1 MKQSHFTKTRLAK
14 SLSLI
19 LGVSTIAPVLAA
31 DEENKENKE
40 NIEVIEVTGILNSV
54 IKAMD
59 IKRSSTGIVDAIS
72 AEDMGKFPDTNLAE
86 SLQRISGVS
95 IDRNNG
101 EGQKVTV
108 RGFGSSRN
116 LVLLNGRQLANT
128 TGDRSFNFDNLAAEG
143 ISGIEVYKTSQAKL
157 ATGGLGATI
166 NLQTNK
172 PLAIGEEK
180 ASISVKML
188 NDTSTA
194 YGSATPELSGIYSNV
209 LDDGKFGISIAVN
222 YAERESGTQQAEIGT
237 GWRTFEARQ
246 HQDWSDGA
254 NAAWGG
260 VPYENQ
266 VNRPDPNSDDIYSV
280 PQTTIYKFEEQQ
292 RTRLNSHLVLQY
304 QVNDNIRA
312 TVDAMYVEKEVDLQ
326 YNDVSAWY
334 TFAPS
339 ENVWSD
345 GPVASPL
352 LYSEYYGEGSL
363 QDLSMGA
370 RDSGTREQSS
380 MIGFNLEW
388 QVNDDL
394 RMVFDHHSSSAKEE
408 PNNKYGSANTMS
420 IMARIREG
428 AATDFT
434 GDMPSLAVKG
444 SENLAPELME
454 VAGSWFRND
463 RTNIELDQTQWSG
476 TYELNEYG
484 SIDFGA
490 GYMKSVNHRR
500 EAPQVQRDDWGGM
513 GAGVFDASQ
522 LPTESV
528 YGLLDLDHGN
538 FDFPDSDASGWNVVD
553 TFYNWD
559 FDTLVPIA
567 ESLYGLSANTT
578 CGTNFC
584 PSNDYASG
592 TDRRIQEKMTSVY
605 FQYNYDGEIGDMPYD
620 VHLGLRYEKTK
631 IESTSAVLDIEPY
644 DSWVGETE
652 FYLTPL
658 QVNGENQFI
667 YQTGEAEYSHT
678 LPSINFNIELTDDVI
693 ARAAF
698 SETISRPYY
707 GDMSA
712 GTSAGL
718 GHNLAGAGGS
728 SGNPGVLPLESKN
741 YDLSVEWYYAE
752 GSYISAAYFKKN
764 ITNAITSEPI
774 DTVPF
779 DVHTPIGGQRWN
791 EAIAAV
797 GFADKTA
804 MRQWIYDNYGPSDS
818 VYLNDS
824 GFVVVEGVSSDPL
837 LNFTINA
844 PANSSNEQ
852 GYKGIE
858 LTAQHI
864 FGDSGFGI
872 IANYTFSSTEN
883 EFDDTYAG
891 SLEYNPETDISD
903 SANLIAFYEKDG
915 IQVRFAYN
923 WRDEFLKSFWEN
935 TTDANI
941 NNPIYTEDYQQL
953 DMSASY
959 EVPSVEGLTIFLE
972 GINITNEY
980 TRTHGRSTTQ
990 LLNITQQGAR
1000 YALGAR
1006 YTF

>member
-1 MKQSHFTKTRLAK
+1 MSNRFNRSRLAT
-14 SLSLI
+14 SLSLA
-19 LGVSTIAPVLAA
+19 LGASVAAPLYAAEEESTKK
-31 DEENKENKE
+31 DENV
-40 NIEVIEVTGILNSV
+40 EVIEVTGIRTSV

-59 IKRSSTGIVDAIS
+59 MKRSSTGIVDAIS

-116 LVLLNGRQLANT
+116 LVLLNGRQLSNT

-143 ISGIEVYKTSQAKL
+143 ISALEVYKTSQAKL

-172 PLAIGEEK
+172 PLTLGEDK
-180 ASISVKML
+180 ASVSVKML
-188 NDTSTA
+188 RDDSTIE
-194 YGSATPELSGIYSNV
+194 GSSTPELSGIYSMV
-209 LDDGKFGISIAVN
+209 TDDNKFGASISLN
-222 YAERESGTQQAEIGT
+222 YAERESGSQQAEVGT

-246 HQDWSDGA
+246 HQDWSDGG

-304 QVNDNIRA
+304 QIADNIRA
-312 TVDAMYVEKEVDLQ
+312 TVDGLYVEKEVDLQ

-370 RDSGTREQSS
+370 RDSATREEST
-380 MIGFNLEW
+380 MIGVNIDWVVNENLWME
-388 QVNDDL
+388 
-394 RMVFDHHSSSAKEE
+394 FDHHSSSSKEE
-408 PNNKYGSANTMS
+408 PNSKYGSANTMS

-434 GDMPSLAVKG
+434 GTMPSLAVKG
-444 SENLAPELME
+444 SENLSPELME

-463 RTNIELDQTQWSG
+463 RTDIELDQTRWNG
-476 TYELNEYG
+476 TYELDEYG

-490 GYMKSVNHRR
+490 GYMKSSNHRR

-513 GAGVFDASQ
+513 GTGVFDASQ
-522 LPTESV
+522 LPTASV
-528 YGLLDLDHGN
+528 YDEFDLNHGN
-538 FDFPDSDASGWNVVD
+538 FNFDHQAAGWNIVD
-553 TFYNWD
+553 TYYKWD

-567 ESLYGLSANTT
+567 EGLYGQQRSDTA

-592 TDRRIQEKMTSVY
+592 TDRYIEEKLTSLY
-605 FQYNYDGEIGDMPYD
+605 LQYNYEGEIGEMPFD
-620 VHLGLRYEKTK
+620 VHVGLRYEKTK
-631 IESTSAVLDIEPY
+631 VKSTSAVLDIESY

-652 FYLTPL
+652 FYLTPKSIDG
-658 QVNGENQFI
+658 QNQFV

-678 LPSINFNIELTDDVI
+678 LPSFNFNIELTDDLI

-698 SETISRPYY
+698 SETISRPYFR
-707 GDMSA
+707 DMSA

-741 YDLSVEWYYAE
+741 YDLSLEWYYAE
-752 GSYISAAYFKKN
+752 GSYVSASFFKKK
-764 ITNAITSEPI
+764 ITNAITSAPI

-779 DVHTPIGGQRWN
+779 NVNTPIGGERWN
-791 EAIAAV
+791 AAAAAV
-797 GFADKTA
+797 GVADKQA

-824 GFVVVEGVSSDPL
+824 GFIVVEGVSSDPL

-852 GYKGIE
+852 GYKGLE

-864 FGDSGFGI
+864 FGETGFGV
-872 IANYTFSSTEN
+872 IANYTISSTEH
-883 EFDDTYAG
+883 EFDNTFAG
-891 SLEYNPETDISD
+891 SLEVNPETDISD

-915 IQVRFAYN
+915 FQIRLAYN

-941 NNPIYTEDYQQL
+941 NNPVYTEAYRQL
-953 DMSASY
+953 DLSASY
-959 EVPSVEGLTIFLE
+959 DIPSVEGLTVFLE
-972 GINITNEY
+972 GINITDEY
-980 TRTHGRSTTQ
+980 TRTHGRASHQVLNVTQ
-990 LLNITQQGAR
+990 TGAR
-1000 YALGAR
+1000 YALGVR
-1006 YTF
+1006 YSF

>member
-1 MKQSHFTKTRLAK
+1 MAYNRFKKSKLAS
-14 SLSLI
+14 SLSLV
-19 LGVSTIAPVLAA
+19 LGASLVTPALAA
-31 DEENKENKE
+31 ETEEGANKDV
-40 NIEVIEVTGILNSV
+40 EVIEVRGIRTSV

-143 ISGIEVYKTSQAKL
+143 ISGLEVYKTSQAKL

-166 NLQTNK
+166 NLNTNR
-172 PLAIGEEK
+172 PLTIGETK
-180 ASISVKML
+180 ASVSVKML
-188 NDTSTA
+188 DDSSTGK
-194 YGSATPELSGIYSNV
+194 GSATPELSGIYSAV
-209 LDDGKFGISIAVN
+209 SDDGKFGASITLN
-222 YAERESGTQQAEIGT
+222 YAERESGSQQAEVGT

-292 RTRLNSHLVLQY
+292 RSRINSHLVLQY
-304 QVNDNIRA
+304 QIADNIRA
-312 TVDAMYVEKEVDLQ
+312 TVDGLYVEKEVDLQ

-345 GPVASPL
+345 GPVSSPL
-352 LYSEYYGEGSL
+352 LYSEYYGTGSL

-370 RDSGTREQSS
+370 RDSATREETK
-380 MIGFNLEW
+380 MIGFNLGW
-388 QVNDDL
+388 TVNENLWMEFDL
-394 RMVFDHHSSSAKEE
+394 HTSSAKEE
-408 PNNKYGSANTMS
+408 PNSKYGSANTMS

-434 GDMPSLAVKG
+434 GTMPSLAVKG
-444 SENLAPELME
+444 SENLAPEHME

-463 RTNIELDQTQWSG
+463 RTDIELDQAQWNG

-490 GYMKSVNHRR
+490 GFMKSVNHRR

-513 GAGVFDASQ
+513 GAGEFDASQ
-522 LPTESV
+522 LPTASV
-528 YGLLDLDHGN
+528 YDQLDLDHGN
-538 FDFPDSDASGWNVVD
+538 FDFNHEAAGWNIVD
-553 TFYNWD
+553 TFYAWN
-559 FDTLVPIA
+559 FDTLVPVA
-567 ESLYGLSANTT
+567 ESLYGQSRSDTL

-584 PSNDYASG
+584 PSTNYAAG
-592 TDRRIQEKMTSVY
+592 TDRHVEEKMTSLY
-605 FQYNYDGEIGDMPYD
+605 FQYNYEGEIGDMPFD

-631 IESTSAVLDIEPY
+631 IKSTSAVADIASF

-652 FYLTPL
+652 FYLT
-658 QVNGENQFI
+658 
-667 YQTGEAEYSHT
+667 QTGEFVHQTREADYSHT
-678 LPSINFNIELTDDVI
+678 LPSLNFNLELTDDLI
-693 ARAAF
+693 ARAAI

-712 GTSAGL
+712 GTSAGI

-741 YDLSVEWYYAE
+741 FDLSLEWYYDE
-752 GSYISAAYFKKN
+752 GSYISLAYFKKK
-764 ITNAITSEPI
+764 ITNAITSSPI
-774 DTVPF
+774 EFIPF
-779 DVHTPIGGQRWN
+779 EVNTPIGGDRWN
-791 EAIAAV
+791 AAVAAV
-797 GFADKTA
+797 GIADKQA
-804 MRQWIYDNYGPSDS
+804 MRQWIYDNYGPSES

-824 GFVVVEGVSSDPL
+824 GFIVIEGVAGDPL

-844 PANSSNEQ
+844 PSNSANEQ
-852 GYKGIE
+852 GYKGVE

-864 FGDSGFGI
+864 FGDTGFGV
-872 IANYTFSSTEN
+872 IANYTFSSTEH
-883 EFDDTYAG
+883 EFDNTFAG
-891 SLEYNPETDISD
+891 SLTVNPETDISD

-915 IQVRFAYN
+915 IQVRLAYN
-923 WRDEFLKSFWEN
+923 WRDEFLRSFWEN

-941 NNPIYTEDYQQL
+941 NNPVYTEAYQQL
-953 DMSASY
+953 DISASY
-959 EVPSVEGLTIFLE
+959 DIPSVEGLTVFLE
-972 GINITNEY
+972 GINITDEY
-980 TRTHGRSTTQ
+980 TRTHGRASHQVLNVTQ
-990 LLNITQQGAR
+990 TGAR
-1000 YALGAR
+1000 YALGVR